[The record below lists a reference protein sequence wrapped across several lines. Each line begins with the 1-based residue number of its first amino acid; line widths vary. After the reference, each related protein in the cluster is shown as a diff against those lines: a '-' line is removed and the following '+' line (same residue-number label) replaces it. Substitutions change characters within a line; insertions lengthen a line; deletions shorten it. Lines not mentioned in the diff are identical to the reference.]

1 MMARAGSARGISR
14 LVRLEPKARAGPSSF
29 SARGEHYIT
38 NANLYSMLEIICSF
52 TDTFTL
58 DNNNGQLVERDGQ
71 QLQPGNYYIATNG
84 RFGILQLLAAA
95 YKGWVQ

>member
-1 MMARAGSARGISR
+1 MAPVDRSAWHDNIIYASDNRDKPLGG
-14 LVRLEPKARAGPSSF
+14 LCAAEG
-29 SARGEHYIT
+29 IT

-58 DNNNGQLVERDGQ
+58 HNNNGQLVERDGQ